1 MSNPVSRWLAAL
13 RHDLSAKVRY
23 RETTACAVGI
33 IAAGSVTKC
42 PFVHESL
49 GCLLWAACSPPP
61 LPPLSSLMPFSS
73 GTRKFGRCARFVGDA
88 STTSL
93 SVHVEGGVASP
104 AYVGEYLIYLPYLTF
119 LPPTRTDSH
128 MTCIQSRKAHLKKEK
143 RFLWRSQATRKVRCE
158 AIEGFRGEKRKLP
171 RRRLLGVIRA
181 VLPLCIPPCSA
192 HFLANFEAA
201 HAVLAPWLLYPQ
213 VLVRRREGEREKNKG
228 VSCNGRVCPRLDRN
242 PPFSSCSKPSGAAP
256 WPRALRVSPRE
267 NEKNTPE
274 PCECSA

>member
-104 AYVGEYLIYLPYLTF
+104 AYVGEYLIYLTLPSF
-119 LPPTRTDSH
+119 LPLGLPYDMHQYSIVRLTWKTFSMAQPSH
-128 MTCIQSRKAHLKKEK
+128 PKSEM
-143 RFLWRSQATRKVRCE
+143 RSD
-158 AIEGFRGEKRKLP
+158 
-171 RRRLLGVIRA
+171 RRI
-181 VLPLCIPPCSA
+181 
-192 HFLANFEAA
+192 
-201 HAVLAPWLLYPQ
+201 
-213 VLVRRREGEREKNKG
+213 
-228 VSCNGRVCPRLDRN
+228 
-242 PPFSSCSKPSGAAP
+242 
-256 WPRALRVSPRE
+256 
-267 NEKNTPE
+267 
-274 PCECSA
+274 